1 MSVMRL
7 SFENMHRASMI
18 TLIVAGLALSGCAS
32 TPTEL
37 SDATS
42 NQKENDELAAH
53 INRHRQLVLSP
64 YEKKQDIDQP
74 WLAGNSVALPKE
86 VRLPKVM
93 MTRFNL
99 HENQAEVLGDMPVT
113 LVTPECNPKEFTLKR
128 FALCITALIG
138 VPVYV
143 RPDANLPIS
152 QFTTRRSGGG
162 AAAAGPTS
170 AKPELM
176 SVIPVDITLNRLLEL
191 ANSTWDVRHRM
202 LDDGSIEIYRLETKV
217 LRLKALAQKNPASV
231 RVSSGFNQE
240 SVVSI
245 DSTST
250 DALADMKQS
259 LLSLGTTAGSVDINL
274 NTKAALVTDTPE
286 AIARMEAFIE
296 QENKRLT
303 RRISMVID
311 QIFVT
316 NDSKRELAIDWQ
328 LIATRLG
335 RQINL
340 NAPTTLAT
348 DVAARSSLATSSLG
362 SKSATTNS
370 QLVLQAL
377 SEQGFTVTR
386 RSFPISALNGST
398 VSIGLPTIFDY
409 VQSVQSNTVS
419 TTAGGTFSAPSIVQ
433 REDRFGVFLN
443 CTLEAQD
450 SGEILA
456 SISLS
461 DRSGTL
467 TPYTVSV
474 AGNTNTVQQR
484 HITEASIINRTV
496 LRTGVTQL
504 VGGLEEAARDNT
516 ERRLGPDAP
525 IVLGGSDARNQT
537 GRRIILLVTAFAEDG
552 V

>member
-1 MSVMRL
+1 MRFIF
-7 SFENMHRASMI
+7 SKPSRV
-18 TLIVAGLALSGCAS
+18 TLGVLCAFALGMAGCAS
-32 TPTEL
+32 RPIDTAEASPH
-37 SDATS
+37 A
-42 NQKENDELAAH
+42 QVNDELASQ
-53 INRHRQLVLSP
+53 IQKHRQLVLSA
-64 YEKKQDIDQP
+64 YEKKQDVDQP
-74 WLAGNSVALPKE
+74 WLAGNSVPLPKE

-99 HENQAEVLGDMPVT
+99 KENQADVLGDIPVT

-128 FALCITALIG
+128 FAVCITALIG

-143 RPDANLPIS
+143 RPDAMLPIS
-152 QFTTRRSGGG
+152 QFTTRRSGGAAP
-162 AAAAGPTS
+162 AAAPTS
-170 AKPELM
+170 GKPDLM
-176 SVIPVDITLNRLLEL
+176 SVVPVDITLNRLLEL
-191 ANSTWDVRHRM
+191 ANSTWDVHHR
-202 LDDGSIEIYRLETKV
+202 LLEDGSIEIYRLETRV
-217 LRLKALAQKNPASV
+217 LRLKALAQKNPSSV
-231 RVSSGFNQE
+231 RISSGFNQE

-259 LLSLGTTAGSVDINL
+259 LLSLGTMAGSVDINL

-286 AIARMEAFIE
+286 AIARMETFIE

-316 NDSKRELAIDWQ
+316 NETKRELSIDWQ
-328 LIATRLG
+328 LIGTRLG

-340 NAPTTLAT
+340 NGPTTLAT
-348 DVAARSSLATSSLG
+348 DVAARGALLTTPKG
-362 SKSATTNS
+362 GNSATTNS

-377 SEQGFTVTR
+377 AEQGFTVTR

-398 VSIGLPTIFDY
+398 VSVGLPTIFDY

-419 TTAGGTFSAPSIVQ
+419 TTAGGTFSAPTIVQ

-474 AGNTNTVQQR
+474 AGNNNTVQQR
-484 HITEASIINRTV
+484 HITEATMINRTV

-504 VGGLEEAARDNT
+504 VGGLEEAARDST

-525 IVLGGSDARNQT
+525 IALGGSDSRNQS

>member
-1 MSVMRL
+1 MKWFIKPQRHLLLGVLGL
-7 SFENMHRASMI
+7 SLLG
-18 TLIVAGLALSGCAS
+18 LIGCAS
-32 TPTEL
+32 TP
-37 SDATS
+37 SDISEQDS
-42 NQKENDELAAH
+42 NQKENEVLAAQ
-53 INRHRQLVLSP
+53 INKHRQLILSA
-64 YEKKQDIDQP
+64 YEKKQDVDEP
-74 WLAGNSVALPKE
+74 WLAGNSVPLPKE
-86 VRLPKVM
+86 VRLPKIM
-93 MTRFNL
+93 LTRFNL
-99 HENQAEVLGDMPVT
+99 KQNSADVLGDMPVT

-128 FALCITALIG
+128 FALCITALVG

-143 RPDANLPIS
+143 RPDAMLPIA
-152 QFTTRRSGGG
+152 QFTTRRSGG
-162 AAAAGPTS
+162 AAAAPVPTS
-170 AKPELM
+170 NKPELM
-176 SVIPVDITLNRLLEL
+176 TGVPVDITLNRLLEL
-191 ANSTWDVRHRM
+191 ANSTWDVRHRLM
-202 LDDGSIEIYRLETKV
+202 DDGSIEIYRLETRV

-231 RVSSGFNQE
+231 RMSSGFNQE

-259 LLSLGTTAGSVDINL
+259 LLSLGTMAGSVDINL

-316 NDSKRELAIDWQ
+316 NETKREISIDWQ

-340 NAPTTLAT
+340 NAPTSVAT
-348 DVAARSSLATSSLG
+348 DIAARGSLLTTPGGKNPTTASS
-362 SKSATTNS
+362 
-370 QLVLQAL
+370 QVVLQAL
-377 SEQGFTVTR
+377 AEQGFTVTR

-419 TTAGGTFSAPSIVQ
+419 TTAGGTFSAPTIVQ
-433 REDRFGVFLN
+433 RGDRFCVFLN

-467 TPYTVSV
+467 SPYTVSV
-474 AGNTNTVQQR
+474 AGNSNTIQQR
-484 HITEASIINRTV
+484 HITEATMINRTV

-504 VGGLEEAARDNT
+504 VGGLEEAARDSV
-516 ERRLGPDAP
+516 ERRISPDAP
-525 IVLGGSDARNQT
+525 IVLGGSDAKNQT

-552 V
+552 I

>member
-1 MSVMRL
+1 MRFPFSKQSKLTLSVL
-7 SFENMHRASMI
+7 CA
-18 TLIVAGLALSGCAS
+18 LALGLSGCAS
-32 TPTEL
+32 TGGDINPPSAHT
-37 SDATS
+37 
-42 NQKENDELAAH
+42 ENDSELAGQ
-53 INRHRQLVLSP
+53 IQKHRQLVLSP
-64 YEKKQDIDQP
+64 YEKKQDVDQP
-74 WLAGNSVALPKE
+74 WLAGNSVPLPKE

-99 HENQAEVLGDMPVT
+99 KQNQAEVLGDMPVT

-128 FALCITALIG
+128 FAVCITALIG

-143 RPDANLPIS
+143 RPDALLPIA
-152 QFTTRRSGGG
+152 QFTTRRSGGS
-162 AAAAGPTS
+162 APALTS
-170 AKPELM
+170 TSGKPDLM
-176 SVIPVDITLNRLLEL
+176 SVVPVDITLNRLLEL
-191 ANSTWDVRHRM
+191 ANSTWDVHHRL
-202 LDDGSIEIYRLETKV
+202 LDDGSIEIYRLETRV
-217 LRLKALAQKNPASV
+217 LRLKALAQKNPSSV
-231 RVSSGFNQE
+231 RISSGFNQE

-259 LLSLGTTAGSVDINL
+259 LLSLGTMAGSVDINL

-316 NDSKRELAIDWQ
+316 NETKRELSIDWQ
-328 LIATRLG
+328 LIGTRLG

-340 NAPTTLAT
+340 NGPTTLAS
-348 DVAARSSLATSSLG
+348 DVAARGVLATSPLG
-362 SKSATTNS
+362 KASATTNS

-377 SEQGFTVTR
+377 AEQGFTVTR

-419 TTAGGTFSAPSIVQ
+419 TTAGGTFSAPTIVQ

-474 AGNTNTVQQR
+474 AGNSNTIQQR
-484 HITEASIINRTV
+484 HITEATMINRTV

-504 VGGLEEAARDNT
+504 VGGLEEAARDST

-525 IVLGGSDARNQT
+525 IVLGGSDSRGQS
-537 GRRIILLVTAFAEDG
+537 GRRIILLVTAIAEDG

>member
-1 MSVMRL
+1 MRFPFSKESKLTLSVL
-7 SFENMHRASMI
+7 CA
-18 TLIVAGLALSGCAS
+18 LALGLGGCAS
-32 TPTEL
+32 TGGDINPPSAHT
-37 SDATS
+37 
-42 NQKENDELAAH
+42 ENDAELAGQ
-53 INRHRQLVLSP
+53 IQKHRQLVLSP
-64 YEKKQDIDQP
+64 YEKKQDVDQP
-74 WLAGNSVALPKE
+74 WLAGNSVPLPKE

-99 HENQAEVLGDMPVT
+99 KQNQAEVLGDMPVT

-128 FALCITALIG
+128 FAVCITALIG

-143 RPDANLPIS
+143 RPDALLPIA
-152 QFTTRRSGGG
+152 QFTTRRSGGS
-162 AAAAGPTS
+162 APTQTPTS
-170 AKPELM
+170 GKPDLM
-176 SVIPVDITLNRLLEL
+176 SVVPVDITLNRLLEL
-191 ANSTWDVRHRM
+191 ANSTWDVHHRL
-202 LDDGSIEIYRLETKV
+202 LDDGSIEIYRLETRV
-217 LRLKALAQKNPASV
+217 LRLKALAQKNPSSV
-231 RVSSGFNQE
+231 RISSGFNQE

-259 LLSLGTTAGSVDINL
+259 LLSLGTMAGSVDINL

-316 NDSKRELAIDWQ
+316 NETKRELSIDWQ
-328 LIATRLG
+328 LIGTRLG

-340 NAPTTLAT
+340 NGPTTLAS
-348 DVAARSSLATSSLG
+348 DVAARGVLATSPLG
-362 SKSATTNS
+362 KASATTNS

-377 SEQGFTVTR
+377 AEQGFTVTR

-419 TTAGGTFSAPSIVQ
+419 TTAGGTFSAPTIVQ

-474 AGNTNTVQQR
+474 AGNSNTIQQR
-484 HITEASIINRTV
+484 HITEATMINRTV

-504 VGGLEEAARDNT
+504 VGGLEEAARDST

-525 IVLGGSDARNQT
+525 IVLGGSDSRGQS
-537 GRRIILLVTAFAEDG
+537 GRRIILLVTAIAEDG

>member
-1 MSVMRL
+1 MRFPFSKQSKLTLSVL
-7 SFENMHRASMI
+7 CA
-18 TLIVAGLALSGCAS
+18 LALGLSGCAS
-32 TPTEL
+32 TGGDINPPSAHT
-37 SDATS
+37 
-42 NQKENDELAAH
+42 ENDAELAGQIH
-53 INRHRQLVLSP
+53 KHRQLVLSP
-64 YEKKQDIDQP
+64 YEKKQDVDQP
-74 WLAGNSVALPKE
+74 WLAGNSVPLPKE

-99 HENQAEVLGDMPVT
+99 KQNQAEVLGDMPVT

-128 FALCITALIG
+128 FAVCITALIG

-143 RPDANLPIS
+143 RPDALLPIA
-152 QFTTRRSGGG
+152 QFTTRRSGGS
-162 AAAAGPTS
+162 APAQTS
-170 AKPELM
+170 TSGKPDLM
-176 SVIPVDITLNRLLEL
+176 SVVPVDITLNRLLEL
-191 ANSTWDVRHRM
+191 ANSTWDVHHRL
-202 LDDGSIEIYRLETKV
+202 LDDGSIEIYRLETRV
-217 LRLKALAQKNPASV
+217 LRLKALAQKNPSSV
-231 RVSSGFNQE
+231 RISSGFNQE

-259 LLSLGTTAGSVDINL
+259 LLSLGTMAGSVDINL

-316 NDSKRELAIDWQ
+316 NETKRELSIDWQ
-328 LIATRLG
+328 LIGTRLG

-340 NAPTTLAT
+340 NGPTTLAS
-348 DVAARSSLATSSLG
+348 DVAARGVLATSPLG
-362 SKSATTNS
+362 KASATTNS

-377 SEQGFTVTR
+377 AEQGFTVTR

-419 TTAGGTFSAPSIVQ
+419 TTAGGTFSAPTIVQ

-474 AGNTNTVQQR
+474 AGNSNTIQQR
-484 HITEASIINRTV
+484 HITEATMINRTV

-504 VGGLEEAARDNT
+504 VGGLEEAARDST

-525 IVLGGSDARNQT
+525 IVLGGSDSRGQS
-537 GRRIILLVTAFAEDG
+537 GRRIILLVTAIAEDG